1 MSPNEANGGGW
12 LMDYGLLDDF
22 PAADYIWS
30 PQFLH
35 DPAASRARVESSAAP
50 RTKACREKL
59 RRDRLNDRYNDRFT
73 TCVYLT
79 ADGSMVR
86 CHERGGQVQRI
97 VLCVGS
103 REASSQG
110 RQACRSE
117 RRHSSSNPIACWS
130 KEAEGVERSTAR
142 CDKESKGKAFLYLSL
157 SRLSAVV
164 RKVRI
169 GWQAEKSE
177 LRDEKTR
184 LRCEKEQM
192 EKVLRGISFTPPFTG
207 QSAAPA
213 AALPATNDKTFA
225 YMPICMWQW
234 VPPAALDTSQ
244 DHVLRP
250 PVA

>member
-35 DPAASRARVESSAAP
+35 DPAASSAILGLEVEVAQDKEGAPLEKRARVESSAAP

-59 RRDRLNDRYNDRFT
+59 RRDRLNDRFRELC
-73 TCVYLT
+73 CVLDPGKPPPK
-79 ADGSMVR
+79 ADKLA
-86 CHERGGQVQRI
+86 
-97 VLCVGS
+97 VLRDATRLLIQLRVG
-103 REASSQG
+103 A
-110 RQACRSE
+110 
-117 RRHSSSNPIACWS
+117 
-130 KEAEGVERSTAR
+130 KKL
-142 CDKESKGKAFLYLSL
+142 KESNEALQDAIKNLK
-157 SRLSAVV
+157 
-164 RKVRI
+164 
-169 GWQAEKSE
+169 AEKSE

-192 EKVLRGISFTPPFTG
+192 EQVLRGISFTPPFTG